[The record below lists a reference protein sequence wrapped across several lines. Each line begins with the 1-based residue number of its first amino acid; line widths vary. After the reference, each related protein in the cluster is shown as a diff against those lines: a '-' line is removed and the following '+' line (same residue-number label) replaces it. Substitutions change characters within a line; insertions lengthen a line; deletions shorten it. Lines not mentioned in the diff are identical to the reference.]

1 MRFGITILTD
11 QPWTEARPQWEAAE
25 EMGFDHAWTYDHL
38 VWGGLPEGPWTTA
51 TPVLGAAA
59 AVTSRIGLGTFV
71 ASPNFRHPY
80 LLFRDAQALES
91 ISGGRFLL
99 GLGTGGNLDADLLAT
114 ESLSLRERVDR
125 FQEFV
130 DLLVRLR
137 EEDHVTAEGRW
148 FSTDDART
156 LPALRRTPYLVAA
169 NGPRSLRY
177 AAHVGDG
184 WVTTGPTT
192 ESVDAWFAGLA
203 EARTTFEA
211 ELVAQGRDPRDVPRY
226 LNLDSAPHLSGAG
239 RVSLASVDFFTELVG
254 RAGELGFTDVV
265 THWPRAESPY
275 AASTA
280 VLETVARDVMPALRA
295 GSG

>member
-11 QPWTEARPQWEAAE
+11 LPWAQARPRWQAAE

-38 VWGGLPEGPWTTA
+38 VWGGLPEAPWTTA

-59 AVTSRIGLGTFV
+59 AVTERIGLGTLV

-80 LLFRDAQALES
+80 LLFRDAQALEDL
-91 ISGGRFLL
+91 SGGRFLL

-114 ESLSLRERVDR
+114 EPLSVGERVER

-130 DLLVRLR
+130 DLLLRLR
-137 EEDHVTAEGRW
+137 AEDHVTDEGRW
-148 FSTDDART
+148 FSTAGART
-156 LPALRRTPYLVAA
+156 LPPLQRTPYVVAA

-177 AAHVGDG
+177 AARVGDG
-184 WVTTGPTT
+184 WVTTGPT
-192 ESVDAWFAGLA
+192 VDTVEEWFAGLDK
-203 EARTTFEA
+203 ARQVYEA
-211 ELVAQGRDPRDVPRY
+211 ELSALERTGDDLPRY
-226 LNLDSAPHLSGAG
+226 LLLDSAPHLSAAG
-239 RVSLASVDFFTELVG
+239 RVSLSSVDFFTELVG

-265 THWPRAESPY
+265 AHWPRSEEPY

-280 VLETVARDVMPALRA
+280 VLEAVASDVIPGLQ
-295 GSG
+295 GF